1 MELEQFVRNY
11 NTEDIINAI
20 IVMST
25 DYDPMLL
32 ETNIPAAEWIAS
44 NAIRYNE
51 INVNRKFDIKVYS
64 EMKQIASEI
73 YLPFMQEIMEDAIKQ
88 KDNSEED
95 KEDYLK
101 SMLMKS
107 KNMASRGDA
116 YQFQLMEM
124 SEKFYKPF
132 DSEFMNKLGFT
143 FSCCEKVFIYIYKR
157 YIDILDCTQNDSTK
171 IDRIN
176 KHSFKIYKADLYKLF
191 PKDEI
196 DSLIKYLSI
205 CPGDVNLK
213 FIGPEDFKPLYVK
226 PIVDFKEYIY
236 FPLFISTLLNFPKMF
251 HYLFIAEKVFDKDAI
266 ARYTKNRGDVIE
278 RLTKEYFLRLFEN
291 VYISLKY
298 PSNNKEYE
306 ADITV
311 QSENTTIFAEAKGKL
326 LTLSALKG
334 NLESVKDDIYKAI
347 GKAYEQAIRSINYV
361 ENDGVFIEEMEN
373 GDKKI
378 YLKDTTWKF
387 PICVMAENF
396 SSIPSEIYKYIEISK
411 EKLMPYAVNIYDL
424 DIITRECASKEEF
437 INYLLFRQMNIKKV
451 TAMDELDFFGYFKVN
466 GLVEIRIDADTIM
479 TMSFTNDFDKKYD
492 AFTIKWLNE
501 FDVK

>member
-51 INVNRKFDIKVYS
+51 INVNRKFDIKAYS

-157 YIDILDCTQNDSTK
+157 YIDISDCTQNDSTK

-226 PIVDFKEYIY
+226 PIK
-236 FPLFISTLLNFPKMF
+236 
-251 HYLFIAEKVFDKDAI
+251 
-266 ARYTKNRGDVIE
+266 
-278 RLTKEYFLRLFEN
+278 
-291 VYISLKY
+291 
-298 PSNNKEYE
+298 
-306 ADITV
+306 
-311 QSENTTIFAEAKGKL
+311 
-326 LTLSALKG
+326 
-334 NLESVKDDIYKAI
+334 SV
-347 GKAYEQAIRSINYV
+347 
-361 ENDGVFIEEMEN
+361 
-373 GDKKI
+373 
-378 YLKDTTWKF
+378 
-387 PICVMAENF
+387 
-396 SSIPSEIYKYIEISK
+396 
-411 EKLMPYAVNIYDL
+411 
-424 DIITRECASKEEF
+424 
-437 INYLLFRQMNIKKV
+437 
-451 TAMDELDFFGYFKVN
+451 
-466 GLVEIRIDADTIM
+466 
-479 TMSFTNDFDKKYD
+479 
-492 AFTIKWLNE
+492 
-501 FDVK
+501 